1 MRSLISTSPHQ
12 TIPSFIS
19 PMAFPAAAAESTS
32 TIHRMLSRNQNENGL
47 VHVSTPLLLAT
58 AVPLLMM
65 AGIGHRIDPSLAD
78 SLGIGVIRSFVQL
91 MMLGVILNP
100 IFKWGMTKP
109 WVVGLYVF
117 FMMIIATNEAIS
129 RPKYTFAYHPLMTFC
144 TILISMSCVGLFA
157 FGAVIRP
164 SPLWNPQYV
173 IPLCGM
179 LLGNTINGIGL
190 SVNNMATQVME
201 GGRREIELCLSFG
214 ATGLE
219 SVRRLMKDAI
229 GVGVTPMVNQLNVI
243 GLVSIPGMMTGQILG
258 GSPVTEA
265 ARYQVLII
273 WLIGTINF
281 SSVFMNTYMVYK
293 VAFDT
298 GKHMLRTERIIE
310 VVRRKRKGLRFKRVM
325 ETVRSA
331 CRLMMSCCRNGQ
343 TPVPQEGYA
352 DVEQQ
357 PLSSLEDYGT
367 GKMCNLEIQTRNQGP
382 EMARV
387 PLLQLSQLQYSVPK
401 SHSKQN
407 SSLKPIS
414 SFSSLPDMAETEQQR
429 ILCRGLDVTLHR
441 GEIGIVRGK
450 SGSGKSTLL
459 RVISGLAPMDEGNI
473 TADGLSL
480 SNCEMTRW
488 RSMVRYVT
496 QYKVDIPGSKY
507 AEFSSVLHCFYY
519 LMSSLSLSFSST
531 RFHPSIQQV

>member
-1 MRSLISTSPHQ
+1 MTRYFFNADH
-12 TIPSFIS
+12 
-19 PMAFPAAAAESTS
+19 
-32 TIHRMLSRNQNENGL
+32 N
-47 VHVSTPLLLAT
+47 VH
-58 AVPLLMM
+58 
-65 AGIGHRIDPSLAD
+65 
-78 SLGIGVIRSFVQL
+78 
-91 MMLGVILNP
+91 
-100 IFKWGMTKP
+100 
-109 WVVGLYVF
+109 
-117 FMMIIATNEAIS
+117 
-129 RPKYTFAYHPLMTFC
+129 PK
-144 TILISMSCVGLFA
+144 
-157 FGAVIRP
+157 
-164 SPLWNPQYV
+164 
-173 IPLCGM
+173 
-179 LLGNTINGIGL
+179 
-190 SVNNMATQVME
+190 
-201 GGRREIELCLSFG
+201 
-214 ATGLE
+214 
-219 SVRRLMKDAI
+219 
-229 GVGVTPMVNQLNVI
+229 
-243 GLVSIPGMMTGQILG
+243 GMMTGQILG

-273 WLIGTINF
+273 WLIGMINF

-298 GKHMLRTERIIE
+298 GKHMLRTERFIE
-310 VVRRKRKGLRFKRVM
+310 VVRRKRKWLRFKRVM

-331 CRLMMSCCRNGQ
+331 CLLMMSCCRNGQ

-507 AEFSSVLHCFYY
+507 AEFSSVLHCFHY